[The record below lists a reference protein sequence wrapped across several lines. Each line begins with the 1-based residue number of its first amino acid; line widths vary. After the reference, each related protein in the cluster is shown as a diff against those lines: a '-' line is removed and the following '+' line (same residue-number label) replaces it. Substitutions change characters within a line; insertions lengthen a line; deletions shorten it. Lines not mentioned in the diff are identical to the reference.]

1 MRGYAKE
8 IFISFIVFIV
18 FFVIWIF
25 GASSLFIHIP
35 FFPDFWLNVFQ
46 NRSELENIF
55 SPVASFFSGISAF
68 GTTILIYLQIKL
80 NKKQEQD
87 VRRNIFENQIGQM
100 FLMKNEIIKSLAIKT
115 SFGEEFR
122 ERQVFEFLYEI
133 FYYLMDKYIDS
144 EELKKKNISF
154 QKFKSSKNIKSI
166 IDDIE
171 LFFGILYKDD
181 KNGNISIKK
190 IKVYLLLYIIEK
202 HINEKFK
209 YILTPFYHNVYTIL
223 KMIRTNNE
231 ISETERLNYMRMFRS
246 QFTQYEFAMIY
257 FHALV
262 FHEKKFK
269 ILIEDT
275 CFFHSLMEGFIF
287 INITEKN
294 FPGFGY
300 KETAFKHN

>member
-1 MRGYAKE
+1 MKGYAKE
-8 IFISFIVFIV
+8 IFISFIVFII

-35 FFPDFWLNVFQ
+35 FLPDFWLNVFQ

-68 GTTILIYLQIKL
+68 GTAILIYLQIKL

-100 FLMKNEIIKSLAIKT
+100 FLMKNEIIKSLSIKT

-171 LFFGILYKDD
+171 LFFGILYTDD
-181 KNGNISIKK
+181 KNGNISVKK
-190 IKVYLLLYIIEK
+190 VKIFFLLYIIEQ
-202 HINEKFK
+202 HINEKF
-209 YILTPFYHNVYTIL
+209 
-223 KMIRTNNE
+223 
-231 ISETERLNYMRMFRS
+231 
-246 QFTQYEFAMIY
+246 
-257 FHALV
+257 
-262 FHEKKFK
+262 
-269 ILIEDT
+269 
-275 CFFHSLMEGFIF
+275 
-287 INITEKN
+287 
-294 FPGFGY
+294 
-300 KETAFKHN
+300 